1 MGTAFVIAMLGVAIS
16 LGVVV
21 IGVRANEAKKRAT
34 KDGGDAETTTYG
46 DSGTSDCG
54 PSDGGGCDGGGGG
67 D

>member
-1 MGTAFVIAMLGVAIS
+1 MGTAFVSAMLGVAIS
-16 LGVVV
+16 VGVVV

-34 KDGGDAETTTYG
+34 KDGGDAGTTTYG

>member
-1 MGTAFVIAMLGVAIS
+1 MSTAFVVAMLAVAIS

-34 KDGGDAETTTYG
+34 KDGGDAGTTTYG
-46 DSGTSDCG
+46 DSTSSDCG
-54 PSDGGGCDGGGGG
+54 PSDGGGCDGGGG